1 MNEEGKKSMTIE
13 DLARLMQ
20 GEFLGVNKRLGGL
33 EKDVKWMKENSSEIF
48 TKIDKYIVLYE
59 DQKMELASVDNR
71 LTRLE
76 AKNK

>member
-20 GEFLGVNKRLGGL
+20 GEFLEVKKDLT
-33 EKDVKWMKENSSEIF
+33 EVKEDVKEMKENSSELF
-48 TKIDKYIVLYE
+48 EKIDGYAKLYE
-59 DQKMELASVDNR
+59 DQRLELASVDNR